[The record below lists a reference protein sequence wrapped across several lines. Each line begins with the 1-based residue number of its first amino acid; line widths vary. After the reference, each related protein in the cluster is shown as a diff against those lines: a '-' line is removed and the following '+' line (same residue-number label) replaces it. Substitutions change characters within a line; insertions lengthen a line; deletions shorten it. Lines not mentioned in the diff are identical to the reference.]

1 MELQTSSILILILIT
16 VIVLIVYSIYLV
28 FSETNRIK
36 KESKS
41 LEEKIENLDK
51 TLLTVVQE
59 EISKSKQPTKED
71 EFEDWIG
78 YEGDEQEEL
87 ESNESQQ
94 ELKYVLKSKNNT
106 FAPSFEIFGSSNE
119 ELEHLQNLQMQ
130 IEGKVG
136 KLEEIIEESE
146 PEYPE
151 HLEGGETTDII
162 EPPSVVSINL
172 TNDELISKTCE
183 KQLSHG
189 KRKGELCSKKT
200 FESGNFCKLHLA

>member
-16 VIVLIVYSIYLV
+16 IVVLIVYGIYLV

-36 KESKS
+36 KDSKS

-51 TLLTVVQE
+51 SLTSVIQDEIKKIKDAETLSEDPEDDVWDDF
-59 EISKSKQPTKED
+59 ED
-71 EFEDWIG
+71 EES
-78 YEGDEQEEL
+78 ENEL
-87 ESNESQQ
+87 FS
-94 ELKYVLKSKNNT
+94 VLKSKNNT

-130 IEGKVG
+130 IQGKSD
-136 KLEEIIEESE
+136 KIEELDEE

-151 HLEGGETTDII
+151 HITGDAEELVEDEHEEHEAI
-162 EPPSVVSINL
+162 SINIP
-172 TNDELISKTCE
+172 DEEPQTKTCE

-189 KRKGELCSKKT
+189 KRKGELCNKKT